1 MIKVIKLLLISP
13 IFFVIIGCTH
23 HVDREGNSHLNKSLN
38 LGGECYSLNQC
49 FHYQFEGSEPFWRM
63 EIQNEN
69 LFLYCS
75 NKEVRTKVS
84 FAEKSANGN
93 TIGFTSK
100 EISGIIN
107 ESWDHNCCYAVT
119 EEDTLP
125 YEIFFVFEGKTY
137 RGCGKN

>member
-1 MIKVIKLLLISP
+1 MKRLLPFVIPLLLVSCCSSRGDTGDS
-13 IFFVIIGCTH
+13 VKNTG
-23 HVDREGNSHLNKSLN
+23 REYH
-38 LGGECYSLNQC
+38 
-49 FHYQFEGSEPFWRM
+49 FEGTEPFWRM